1 MNGIH
6 DMGGM
11 DGFGPIVR
19 ETDEPVFHARW
30 EGRVLAIIRALG
42 AFARWNIDQFRDSI
56 ERLPPEIYLGS
67 SYYKK
72 WLLGLERRLVTFGLL
87 TPDELVQGRSA
98 GPAQRMPRAAL
109 TPNELAG
116 RLKRGAFELSA
127 PRPATFN
134 AGDIVRTRNINPATH
149 TRLPRYVRGHT
160 GTIERIHGCH
170 AFPDVAVL
178 GKGEDPQWLYTVAFT
193 ARELWGAD
201 ADPSVMVS
209 VDAFEPYLERA

>member
-1 MNGIH
+1 M
-6 DMGGM
+6 
-11 DGFGPIVR
+11 
-19 ETDEPVFHARW
+19 A
-30 EGRVLAIIRALG
+30 
-42 AFARWNIDQFRDSI
+42 
-56 ERLPPEIYLGS
+56 
-67 SYYKK
+67 
-72 WLLGLERRLVTFGLL
+72 
-87 TPDELVQGRSA
+87 
-98 GPAQRMPRAAL
+98 RAAL
-109 TPNELAG
+109 APDELAG
-116 RLKRGAFELSA
+116 RVKRGAFQRPA

-134 AGDIVRTRNINPATH
+134 LGDTVRTRNINPSTH

-160 GTIERIHGCH
+160 GKIERIHGCH